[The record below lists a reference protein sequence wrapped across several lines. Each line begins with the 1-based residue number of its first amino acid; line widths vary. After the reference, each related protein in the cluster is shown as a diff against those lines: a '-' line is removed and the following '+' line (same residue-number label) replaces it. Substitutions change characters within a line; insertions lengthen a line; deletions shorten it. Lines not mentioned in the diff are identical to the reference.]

1 MIINSLK
8 KNNFNFNNSTYYKT
22 IKLNNSNKSLFHSP
36 SNFSVKIK
44 NEEISKYISDSSP
57 INLKKNQNFINSRT
71 NKNISNLDFEIKNN
85 NTLNKSIKYS
95 LKENYKLN
103 YIPKR
108 KLKNIF
114 QTKIINNE
122 NNYFSNN
129 FEKSKNKKIKNI
141 LFQYEKKNNKNNV
154 MLNSYHSEKKLT
166 KKDYIIFR
174 NEYSEKLEK
183 FNNYFKKLKNNHEI
197 KSFSKNNNSFI
208 NSSENLYKILEKNIF
223 SFMHLNIDEKF
234 DFDDFKML
242 IYNFYEFLKN
252 IPILIDLILEEFNL
266 LKNENKKIL
275 QNNFELNNSIKIIN
289 ENNSNKN
296 KINKNKNKIDKNNT
310 NNNEISEK
318 IKNNNYVLTIYKL
331 EEENKLLKEIID
343 NNNFSIEKYNN
354 LEKDLNKKENELKL
368 IKSSSYNTIKDIN
381 IKNYYLIDN
390 IDELKKEIINLKNN
404 IKDLNELNDEN
415 KIEIKILNKTNKY
428 LNEEIANKN
437 KKIEELEN
445 KFYISNL
452 NENADNNNINDNL
465 NNKNLMFFKC
475 IEKPAK
481 LIDYK

>member
-183 FNNYFKKLKNNHEI
+183 FNNYFKKLKNNNEI
-197 KSFSKNNNSFI
+197 KS
-208 NSSENLYKILEKNIF
+208 L
-223 SFMHLNIDEKF
+223 
-234 DFDDFKML
+234 
-242 IYNFYEFLKN
+242 
-252 IPILIDLILEEFNL
+252 
-266 LKNENKKIL
+266 
-275 QNNFELNNSIKIIN
+275 
-289 ENNSNKN
+289 
-296 KINKNKNKIDKNNT
+296 
-310 NNNEISEK
+310 
-318 IKNNNYVLTIYKL
+318 
-331 EEENKLLKEIID
+331 
-343 NNNFSIEKYNN
+343 
-354 LEKDLNKKENELKL
+354 
-368 IKSSSYNTIKDIN
+368 
-381 IKNYYLIDN
+381 
-390 IDELKKEIINLKNN
+390 
-404 IKDLNELNDEN
+404 
-415 KIEIKILNKTNKY
+415 
-428 LNEEIANKN
+428 
-437 KKIEELEN
+437 
-445 KFYISNL
+445 
-452 NENADNNNINDNL
+452 
-465 NNKNLMFFKC
+465 
-475 IEKPAK
+475 
-481 LIDYK
+481 

>member
-22 IKLNNSNKSLFHSP
+22 IKLSNSNKSLFHSP

-71 NKNISNLDFEIKNN
+71 NKNISNLEFEIKNN

-183 FNNYFKKLKNNHEI
+183 FNNYFKKLKNNNEI

-234 DFDDFKML
+234 DFEDFKML

-252 IPILIDLILEEFNL
+252 IPILIDLILEEFIL

-296 KINKNKNKIDKNNT
+296 KINKNKNKIDKNNI

-318 IKNNNYVLTIYKL
+318 IKNNNYILTIYKL

-368 IKSSSYNTIKDIN
+368 VKSSSYNTIKDIN
-381 IKNYYLIDN
+381 IKNSYLIDN

-428 LNEEIANKN
+428 LNEEIVNKN

-452 NENADNNNINDNL
+452 NENADNNNINDNI